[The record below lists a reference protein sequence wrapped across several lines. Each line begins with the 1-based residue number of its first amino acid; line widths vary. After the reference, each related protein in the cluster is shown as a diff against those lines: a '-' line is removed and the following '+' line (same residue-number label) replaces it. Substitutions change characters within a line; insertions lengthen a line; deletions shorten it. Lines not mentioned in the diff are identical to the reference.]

1 MRIPAFLALSFTFSL
16 FLLLTPSQI
25 LAGHCDENNKPRG
38 SLELYCDPKTNTIWQ
53 DQADCSHKDTGQKCN
68 ESVTSTSESKPAAST
83 KPAEPERT
91 TSSSELINCKNNP
104 VAPPDVPDSENFKYE
119 WKASCEVGCSKNSD
133 CPANT
138 TDASRVEPKTSAW
151 CYQFKEGNRCMKLV
165 SKTKGSPVS
174 KKRVSYMKKYLT
186 GLDKFKKSEGTS
198 SATQKYNT
206 SVTKTRELLKKSID
220 QGEDCLEETNA
231 SKRTRCK
238 EVLKENF
245 GKVKASYRLV
255 KYYSI
260 MSGRSSTCVEADLG
274 MQPRLRGTSMDQHQE
289 LRRLFFCSGL
299 NNDEKKLNIKWRVK
313 SKDNK
318 KLVRV
323 SENYALD
330 ASKLM
335 NADQLKLAEKKAG
348 F

>member
-1 MRIPAFLALSFTFSL
+1 MRIHTFLALFFSLSL
-16 FLLLTPSQI
+16 FLLLSPSQI
-25 LAGHCDENNKPRG
+25 LAGHCDNGTPRG
-38 SLELYCDPKTNTIWQ
+38 ALEFYCDPKTNTIWQ

-68 ESVTSTSESKPAAST
+68 EVSKPS
-83 KPAEPERT
+83 EPQQT
-91 TSSSELINCKNNP
+91 NSSKELINCKSNP
-104 VAPPDVPDSENFKYE
+104 VAPPEVPNSENFKYE

-138 TDASRVEPKTSAW
+138 TDASRVEPKTSNW
-151 CYQFKEGNRCMKLV
+151 CYQFKEGNKCLKLV
-165 SKTKGSPVS
+165 SKEKGSPVS

-198 SATQKYNT
+198 SATQKYN
-206 SVTKTRELLKKSID
+206 SSITKTRDLMKKSID

-231 SKRTRCK
+231 TKRTKCK
-238 EVLKENF
+238 EDLKANF
-245 GKVKASYRLV
+245 AKVKASYRLV

-274 MQPRLRGTSMDQHQE
+274 MQPRLKGTSMDQHQE

-323 SENYALD
+323 SENYSLD
-330 ASKLM
+330 STKLM
-335 NADQLKLAEKKAG
+335 NSEQVKLAEKKAG